1 MELSIIVPCYNEEL
15 TIKNE
20 ETIKQIKELT
30 EQKDNIGQTVEDV
43 KLEKEEKNIIN
54 LTAREHYICHKL
66 LQKIALEKYGKNSH
80 EYMAMTY
87 CLFRMSNNVIYGIN
101 SKDYEKYRKNYSD
114 YLKENKSGKNSSNY
128 GKRGILSHSY
138 GKPRSEETKR
148 KLSKAHKGKKLSEE
162 TKKKM
167 SDNRQKYGVW
177 NKGKKMSDD
186 VKKQMSERMVGRFSG
201 EKHPFY
207 GKPRSEETKRKLR
220 EAHKGKKLSEKT
232 KKKMSLNNMGEKNH
246 AFGKKWL
253 YNKDTDK
260 QVYVLSN
267 EFEKYL
273 NEGFV
278 FGMRPKSPLSEDSKR
293 KMSMSKMGEKNVR
306 FGKKFPKFSE
316 QMKGRVRM
324 YNPKLDKNAYVS
336 PDDVEGYKE
345 RGYVFGQRWNG
356 KIYYY

>member
-1 MELSIIVPCYNEEL
+1 MNYEKIYNKIIEKRKVEKLSKKEIYCEGHHIIPVSFD
-15 TIKNE
+15 KS
-20 ETIKQIKELT
+20 
-30 EQKDNIGQTVEDV
+30 
-43 KLEKEEKNIIN
+43 LEKDENNIVN
-54 LTAREHYICHKL
+54 LTAREHYVCHKL

-87 CLFRMSNNVIYGIN
+87 CMFRMSNNKIYEIK
-101 SKDYEKYRKNYSD
+101 SKDYEFYRKKYAD
-114 YLKENKSGKNSSNY
+114 YLKENKSGKNSPNY
-128 GKRGILSHSY
+128 GKRGKLSASY
-138 GKPRSEETKR
+138 GKHHSEETKKR
-148 KLSKAHKGKKLSEE
+148 LSKAHKGKKLSEE

-167 SDNRQKYGVW
+167 SEHRRKYGVW
-177 NKGKKMSDD
+177 NKGKKVNDD
-186 VKKQMSERMVGRFSG
+186 VRKQMSERMVGRFAG

-207 GKPRSEETKRKLR
+207 GKPRSEETKRKLS
-220 EAHKGKKLSEKT
+220 EVNKGKKLSEET
-232 KKKMSLNNMGEKNH
+232 IEKMSLSRIGDKNH

-253 YNKDTDK
+253 YNKDTDE

-293 KMSMSKMGEKNVR
+293 KMSMSKMGEKNAR

-336 PDDVEGYKE
+336 PDNVEDYKE

>member
-1 MELSIIVPCYNEEL
+1 MNYEKIYNKIIEKRKIEILSKKEIYCEGHHIIPVSFD
-15 TIKNE
+15 KS
-20 ETIKQIKELT
+20 
-30 EQKDNIGQTVEDV
+30 
-43 KLEKEEKNIIN
+43 LEKDENNIVN
-54 LTAREHYICHKL
+54 LTAREHYVCHKL

-87 CLFRMSNNVIYGIN
+87 CMFRMSNNKLYGIK
-101 SKDYEKYRKNYSD
+101 SKDCELYKKKYAD
-114 YLKENKSGKNSSNY
+114 YLKENKSGKNNPNY

-167 SDNRQKYGVW
+167 SDYWKKHGNW
-177 NKGKKMSDD
+177 IKGKKLPEEIR
-186 VKKQMSERMVGRFSG
+186 KQISESMIGRFSG
-201 EKHPFY
+201 ENHPLY
-207 GKPRSEETKRKLR
+207 GKPRSEETKRKLS
-220 EAHKGKKLSEKT
+220 EAHKGKKLSEET
-232 KKKMSLNNMGEKNH
+232 KKKMSLNNVGEKNH

-253 YNKDTDK
+253 YNKDTDE

-273 NEGFV
+273 NEGFI
-278 FGMRPKSPLSEDSKR
+278 FGMRPKTPLSEDSKR
-293 KMSMSKMGEKNVR
+293 KMSMSKMGEKNAR

-324 YNPKLDKNAYVS
+324 YNPKLDKNAYVR
-336 PDDVEGYKE
+336 PDDVGDYKE
-345 RGYVFGQRWNG
+345 LGYVFGQKWNG

>member
-1 MELSIIVPCYNEEL
+1 MNYEKIYNKIIEKRKVEKLSKKEIYCESHHIIPVSFD
-15 TIKNE
+15 KS
-20 ETIKQIKELT
+20 
-30 EQKDNIGQTVEDV
+30 
-43 KLEKEEKNIIN
+43 LEKDENNIVN
-54 LTAREHYICHKL
+54 LTAREHYVCHKL

-87 CLFRMSNNVIYGIN
+87 CMFRMSNNKIYEIKSN
-101 SKDYEKYRKNYSD
+101 DYELYRRKYAD
-114 YLKENKSGKNSSNY
+114 YLKEYKSGKNNPNY

-167 SDNRQKYGVW
+167 S
-177 NKGKKMSDD
+177 
-186 VKKQMSERMVGRFSG
+186 
-201 EKHPFY
+201 
-207 GKPRSEETKRKLR
+207 
-220 EAHKGKKLSEKT
+220 
-232 KKKMSLNNMGEKNH
+232 LNNVGEKNH

-253 YNKDTDK
+253 YNKDTDE

-273 NEGFV
+273 NEGFI
-278 FGMRPKSPLSEDSKR
+278 FGMRPKTPFSEDSKR

-336 PDDVEGYKE
+336 PDNVEGYKE

>member
-1 MELSIIVPCYNEEL
+1 MNYEKIYNQIIEKRKIEILSKKEIYCEGHHIIPVSFD
-15 TIKNE
+15 KS
-20 ETIKQIKELT
+20 
-30 EQKDNIGQTVEDV
+30 
-43 KLEKEEKNIIN
+43 LEKEEKNIIN

-114 YLKENKSGKNSSNY
+114 YLKENKSGKNSPNY

-207 GKPRSEETKRKLR
+207 GKPRSEETKRKLS
-220 EAHKGKKLSEKT
+220 EAHKGKKLSEET
-232 KKKMSLNNMGEKNH
+232 KKKMSLNNVGEKNH

-253 YNKDTDK
+253 YNKDTDE

-267 EFEKYL
+267 EIEKYL
-273 NEGFV
+273 NEGFI
-278 FGMRPKSPLSEDSKR
+278 FGMRPKTPLSEDSKR

-336 PDDVEGYKE
+336 SDDVEGYKE
-345 RGYVFGQRWNG
+345 RGYIFGQRWNG

>member
-1 MELSIIVPCYNEEL
+1 MNYEKIYNKIIEKRKVEKLSKKEIYCEGHHIIPVSFDK
-15 TIKNE
+15 T
-20 ETIKQIKELT
+20 
-30 EQKDNIGQTVEDV
+30 
-43 KLEKEEKNIIN
+43 LEKDENNIVN
-54 LTAREHYICHKL
+54 LTAREHYVCHKL

-87 CLFRMSNNVIYGIN
+87 CMFRMSNNKIYGIK
-101 SKDYEKYRKNYSD
+101 SKDYEFYRKKYAD
-114 YLKENKSGKNSSNY
+114 YLKENKSGVNSPSY
-128 GKRGILSHSY
+128 GKCGELSASY
-138 GKPRSEETKR
+138 GKPRSEETKKKLSKAHKGKKLSEETKKKMSDYWKKHGNWIKGKKVPEEIR
-148 KLSKAHKGKKLSEE
+148 KQMSERMIGRFSGENHPLYGKHHSEETKKKLSKAHKGKKLSEE

-167 SDNRQKYGVW
+167 SDNK
-177 NKGKKMSDD
+177 
-186 VKKQMSERMVGRFSG
+186 
-201 EKHPFY
+201 
-207 GKPRSEETKRKLR
+207 
-220 EAHKGKKLSEKT
+220 A
-232 KKKMSLNNMGEKNH
+232 GEKNH

-253 YNKDTDK
+253 YNKETDE
-260 QVYVLSN
+260 QLYVLSN

-278 FGMRPKSPLSEDSKR
+278 FGMRPKSPLSEESKR
-293 KMSMSKMGEKNVR
+293 KMSMSKIGEKNVR

-336 PDDVEGYKE
+336 PDDVGNYKE